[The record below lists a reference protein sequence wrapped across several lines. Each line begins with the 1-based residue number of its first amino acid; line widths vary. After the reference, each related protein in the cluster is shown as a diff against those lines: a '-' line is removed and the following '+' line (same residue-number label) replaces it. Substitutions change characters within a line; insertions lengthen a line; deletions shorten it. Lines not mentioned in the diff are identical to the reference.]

1 MYVIN
6 LDSKQGKGT
15 CRVSLF
21 IDRNRAVSF
30 DTLRIEYIL
39 PEVLNKIRDK
49 SITHN
54 IFRIQDDDSN
64 VYGFHFT
71 TFIEYINAG
80 KPFLDYT
87 NLFSPNDYQKND
99 KLNT

>member
-21 IDRNRAVSF
+21 IDRNRAVPF
-30 DTLRIEYIL
+30 DTLRIEHIL

-54 IFRIQDDDSN
+54 IFRIQDDDSIM
-64 VYGFHFT
+64 YGFHFT
-71 TFIEYINAG
+71 TFIEYMIAG
-80 KPFLDYT
+80 KPYT
-87 NLFSPNDYQKND
+87 NFFVLMTIERMTS
-99 KLNT
+99 